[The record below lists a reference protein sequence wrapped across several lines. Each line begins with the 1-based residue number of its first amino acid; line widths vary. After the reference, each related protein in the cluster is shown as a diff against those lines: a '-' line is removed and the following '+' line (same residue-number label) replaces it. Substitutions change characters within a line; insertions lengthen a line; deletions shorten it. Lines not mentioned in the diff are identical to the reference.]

1 MEVEAEIFEK
11 YGDPYT
17 LLPGMQAITEEEE
30 FRQHDQK
37 EINEATDASAL
48 ANQ

>member
-1 MEVEAEIFEK
+1 MESLTFEDQMEVEAEIFEK

-30 FRQHDQK
+30 FRQHD
-37 EINEATDASAL
+37 
-48 ANQ
+48 